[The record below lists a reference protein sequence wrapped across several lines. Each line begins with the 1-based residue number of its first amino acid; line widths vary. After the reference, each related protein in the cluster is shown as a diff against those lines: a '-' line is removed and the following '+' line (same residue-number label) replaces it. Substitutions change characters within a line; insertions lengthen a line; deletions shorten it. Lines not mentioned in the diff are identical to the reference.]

1 MMGVVLDMYM
11 THTNISK
18 QYLDQK
24 NALDVLFNTSG
35 HDI

>member
-1 MMGVVLDMYM
+1 MMGVVSDMQM
-11 THTNISK
+11 THTNIK
-18 QYLDQK
+18 QIMSWSE